1 MTCPLLILTTEGFL
15 FTDIESTL
23 LIPRSVLLDSPP
35 DDLFHHS
42 YDAQAVLFQDV
53 ALITLIFLPDILP
66 VTPFEWGFPRGSAV
80 ECLPMQE
87 MQESMLQSLGQED
100 SLGEW
105 QPTLVFLSEKSH
117 GQRSLAGHSPWGRE
131 ESDTT

>member
-15 FTDIESTL
+15 FTD
-23 LIPRSVLLDSPP
+23 RSVLLDSSP

-42 YDAQAVLFQDV
+42 YDAQTVLFQDV

-80 ECLPMQE
+80 ESLPMQE

-105 QPTLVFLSEKSH
+105 QPTPVFLSEKSH
-117 GQRSLAGHSPWGRE
+117 GQRSLAGHNPWGRK
-131 ESDTT
+131 ESVTT